1 MIQLIHLVQIV
12 RPADHLPVVLEV
24 EDGGKEEDEQDR
36 AEPGPLALC
45 HHAAGDALVFASLEP
60 PHAGL
65 ADHRP
70 CPLLSSWRH
79 IGVQPLTYICTAL
92 YTATLNCLVHIYI

>member
-1 MIQLIHLVQIV
+1 MEVV

-36 AEPGPLALC
+36 AEPGPLALR
-45 HHAAGDALVFASLEP
+45 HHAAGGALLFPGLDP

-65 ADHRP
+65 PHP
-70 CPLLSSWRH
+70 PLGSCH
-79 IGVQPLTYICTAL
+79 FGGDP
-92 YTATLNCLVHIYI
+92 TLPQTCFVA